1 MKFVIRRNKAGE
13 FFWQVVGG
21 NGEVMAFS
29 QGMTR
34 KQSCMDSIASIQKNA
49 RDAEIVDRSDEGD
62 DNN

>member
-1 MKFVIRRNKAGE
+1 VKFVIRRNKSGE

-34 KQSCMDSIASIQKNA
+34 KQSCVDSIESIKRNA
-49 RDAEIVDRSDEGD
+49 GGAEVVDRSDE
-62 DNN
+62 DNDK

>member
-1 MKFVIRRNKAGE
+1 MKFVVRKNKAGE

-34 KQSCMDSIASIQKNA
+34 KQSCLDSIESIKKNA
-49 RDAEIVDRSDEGD
+49 SGADVVDKSDEE
-62 DNN
+62 